1 MRDLIADK
9 DVCDKATP
17 GPWVMVEESEGSRF
31 YSVIHGTAGVSF
43 SGNRDDN
50 KFIAAAR
57 EGWPEAIE
65 RAIAAEE
72 EFKNE
77 KKYCIEMSTEYLKI
91 INKNNEKLHETENQL
106 SALREASDLQRH
118 SIQQLSAQLVGLRG
132 ALDLIRIHFAEN
144 ICHSLT
150 CPFDY
155 CQGEKCKSYEARKVI
170 ANTLNSTDPG
180 AEIRER
186 IEKLEAVAE
195 SLLNY
200 RKFASVYCDHQENI
214 AWHKVEKALA
224 ALEGGERP

>member
-1 MRDLIADK
+1 MGGRVVRDLIADK

-106 SALREASDLQRH
+106 SALREANDLQRD
-118 SIQQLSAQLVGLRG
+118 SIQRLSAQVAGLRESLQEWSDYLESTKSFTG
-132 ALDLIRIHFAEN
+132 DNFKPMRRRMKQAL
-144 ICHSLT
+144 SS
-150 CPFDY
+150 P
-155 CQGEKCKSYEARKVI
+155 
-170 ANTLNSTDPG
+170 DPG

-186 IEKLEAVAE
+186 MAKLEAV
-195 SLLNY
+195 LNDIY
-200 RKFASVYCDHQENI
+200 PAI
-214 AWHKVEKALA
+214 AGRVIQLQKAGEEKAAAEWNEIAKQVFA
-224 ALEGGERP
+224 ALEEVSEP